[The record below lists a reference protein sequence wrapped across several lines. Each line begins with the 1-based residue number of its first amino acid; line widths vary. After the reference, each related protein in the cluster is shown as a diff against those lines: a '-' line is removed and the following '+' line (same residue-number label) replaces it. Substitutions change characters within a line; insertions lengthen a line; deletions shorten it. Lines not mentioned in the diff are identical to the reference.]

1 MPRVVRNLSEP
12 PFTLCVMSRASQT
25 KRAARAKDRA
35 RQRAHEK
42 HRANQSGPA
51 APGSRSGWNDPYQG
65 SPFGVP
71 GGPGRAPRRR
81 RTREILNDARDAAP
95 LGPLLNEA
103 SAIDPAT
110 FFAETETALVSWTL
124 ELYGSGW
131 QPTELIRV
139 ARLRRASAGAELV
152 RLAVAAER
160 ASREGPTASDPRW
173 VQQWAVAE
181 LPPGPM
187 WPGWVATWASTVGP
201 GPQLE
206 EILRLAMVLGALP
219 RLEPLLPPPAGTGA
233 GGPLTGPAA
242 AAPDPI
248 LGRVRALLAKAES
261 TDHESEAMAFTAK
274 AQELM
279 TRHAIDLA
287 MLQSERSHIASPHL
301 IRIPIDAPYLDVKA
315 LLLQT
320 VAEQTRCRTLLDSQ
334 LAMSSVIGYPTDLE
348 AVELLFTSLLVQA
361 QRGLAEASAAAPP
374 GSRTRSPSFRAAF
387 LRGFTA
393 RIGERL
399 EEVNR
404 LAYADAQAGTFLP
417 VLRSQSE
424 LIDEFVSQRFGGTVQ
439 KAVRGGF
446 DAAGYARGQLAADAA
461 ALTSGRLTD

>member
-1 MPRVVRNLSEP
+1 MPSRREPRAIRKLSGP
-12 PFTLCVMSRASQT
+12 PLSLFVMSRASQT

-173 VQQWAVAE
+173 VQQ
-181 LPPGPM
+181 
-187 WPGWVATWASTVGP
+187 
-201 GPQLE
+201 
-206 EILRLAMVLGALP
+206 
-219 RLEPLLPPPAGTGA
+219 
-233 GGPLTGPAA
+233 
-242 AAPDPI
+242 
-248 LGRVRALLAKAES
+248 
-261 TDHESEAMAFTAK
+261 
-274 AQELM
+274 
-279 TRHAIDLA
+279 
-287 MLQSERSHIASPHL
+287 
-301 IRIPIDAPYLDVKA
+301 
-315 LLLQT
+315 
-320 VAEQTRCRTLLDSQ
+320 
-334 LAMSSVIGYPTDLE
+334 
-348 AVELLFTSLLVQA
+348 
-361 QRGLAEASAAAPP
+361 
-374 GSRTRSPSFRAAF
+374 
-387 LRGFTA
+387 
-393 RIGERL
+393 
-399 EEVNR
+399 
-404 LAYADAQAGTFLP
+404 
-417 VLRSQSE
+417 
-424 LIDEFVSQRFGGTVQ
+424 
-439 KAVRGGF
+439 
-446 DAAGYARGQLAADAA
+446 
-461 ALTSGRLTD
+461 